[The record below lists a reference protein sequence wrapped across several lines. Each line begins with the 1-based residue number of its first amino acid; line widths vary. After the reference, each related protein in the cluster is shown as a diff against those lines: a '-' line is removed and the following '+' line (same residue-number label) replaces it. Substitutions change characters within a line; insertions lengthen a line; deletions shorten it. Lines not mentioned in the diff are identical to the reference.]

1 MVKRKHLVVVALV
14 LLIGPTVRAA
24 DDIVIASPGGNV
36 QFKLL
41 LNEPRPRFA
50 VAMKDATVL
59 EPSPMVMTVDEK
71 DITDNVEV
79 GKVERFTRDQTYP
92 TRPVH
97 ATATD
102 KCNGARVFF
111 KHPATNT
118 DLLLEIRAY
127 DSGVAFRTV
136 VEGEQSAKRVPDERT
151 TFMVPEGSSIWHHN
165 LRGHYEG
172 TYSKDAVSD
181 LSEGEWVAPPM
192 TYKLPGGSGYASITE
207 ANLVNYSGMALE
219 CNGKRGF
226 VAGLAHRQPVSYPY
240 ELRYSKQD
248 IERLSHPAVITGT
261 ITTPWRVV
269 LMGPDLNTL
278 VNSDVI
284 SNCCPPPDPKLFP
297 EGINTEWCK
306 PGRAVWR
313 YLDGGENSLQGIRD
327 FNKLASQLGFEY
339 QVVEGLWHGWS
350 DDELRSLVDESK
362 QEGVRLIV
370 WEHSKNLHTPEA
382 RHTFFKRLH
391 DFGLAGAKIDFF
403 DHEHKET
410 IDLYHDLLRE
420 AAENHLVLDFH
431 GANKPTGESR
441 TWPNELTREAIRG
454 MESRIT
460 ARAFHETTLPF
471 TRFLAGHA
479 EYTVVHFSPSDRPDR
494 PPKRADTT
502 AAHQIATAAVMSAE
516 LLTYSLNPQRA
527 LDSPACEM
535 IKSIPSTW
543 DETTVLP
550 PSEIGELAI
559 FARRSGE
566 TWFLA
571 CLNGPGQRSVDI
583 PLSFLGD
590 GEYRALMVKDGRDEP
605 ATQPT
610 TQPIGTTQIVVEK
623 SMMKR
628 GDRIKMDLG
637 HGGGFIARFSK

>member
-1 MVKRKHLVVVALV
+1 
-14 LLIGPTVRAA
+14 
-24 DDIVIASPGGNV
+24 
-36 QFKLL
+36 
-41 LNEPRPRFA
+41 
-50 VAMKDATVL
+50 
-59 EPSPMVMTVDEK
+59 
-71 DITDNVEV
+71 
-79 GKVERFTRDQTYP
+79 
-92 TRPVH
+92 
-97 ATATD
+97 
-102 KCNGARVFF
+102 
-111 KHPATNT
+111 
-118 DLLLEIRAY
+118 
-127 DSGVAFRTV
+127 
-136 VEGEQSAKRVPDERT
+136 
-151 TFMVPEGSSIWHHN
+151 
-165 LRGHYEG
+165 
-172 TYSKDAVSD
+172 
-181 LSEGEWVAPPM
+181 M
-192 TYKLPGGSGYASITE
+192 TYKLPGGAGYASITE
-207 ANLVNYSGMALE
+207 AALVNYSGMALE
-219 CNGKRGF
+219 YDGQRGF
-226 VAGLAHRQPVSYPY
+226 VATLAHRQPVSHPY
-240 ELRYSKQD
+240 ALRYSKED
-248 IERLSHPAVITGT
+248 IERLSHPAVIDGT
-261 ITTPWRVV
+261 IVTPWRVV
-269 LMGPDLNTL
+269 LVGADLNTL

-284 SNCCPPPDPKLFP
+284 SNCCPPADPQLFP

-306 PGRAVWR
+306 GGRAVWR
-313 YLDGGENSLQGIRD
+313 YTDGGENSLEGIRT
-327 FNKLASQLGFEY
+327 FSKLASQLGFEY

-350 DDELRSLVDESK
+350 DDQLRSVVDESK

-382 RHTFFKRLH
+382 RHAFFKRLH

-410 IDLYHDLLRE
+410 IDIYQSLLRE

-494 PPKRADTT
+494 PPKHADTT

-516 LLTYSLNPQRA
+516 LLTYALNPQRA
-527 LDSPACEM
+527 LDSPACDM

-543 DETTVLP
+543 DETIVLP
-550 PSEIGELAI
+550 PSEIGELALY
-559 FARRSGE
+559 ARRSGD

-571 CLNGPGQRSVDI
+571 CLNGPGARSVDI

-590 GEYRALMVKDGRDEP
+590 GEYRTLTVKDGKDEP

-610 TQPIGTTQIVVEK
+610 TQPMGTTEIVVEK
-623 SMMKR
+623 TVMKR
-628 GDRIKMDLG
+628 GDHIQMKLV